1 MLQATPGAPPIIDD
15 QLCVVYQAD
24 TGAIV
29 HVHRV
34 TTYQGG
40 QLPTEEAIRSRAIA
54 HLHAFQQERVSS
66 PLKTVLLAPEQIE
79 PGTFY
84 KIDLETVLPVVT
96 DRQ

>member
-29 HVHRV
+29 HIHRV

-40 QLPTEEAIRSRAIA
+40 QHPSEEAIRSRAIA

-66 PLKTVLLAPEQIE
+66 SLKTVLLPPEQIKL
-79 PGTFY
+79 GVYY
-84 KIDLETVLPVVT
+84 KIDVETVQPVVT
-96 DRQ
+96 DRK